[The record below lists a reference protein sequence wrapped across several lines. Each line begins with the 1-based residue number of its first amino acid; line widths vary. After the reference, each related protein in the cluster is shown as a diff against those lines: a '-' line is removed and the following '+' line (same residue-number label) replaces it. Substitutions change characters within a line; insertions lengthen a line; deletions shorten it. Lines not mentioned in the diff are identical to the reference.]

1 MLLSKN
7 SIQPNSIKHET
18 EPLDECDGVV
28 LRNASRAGGNTNVKR
43 YSDSFV
49 LENQSGGEEAASDE
63 KVVVPT
69 VAPLTRA
76 LSGFFVIDQ
85 SKKHNRRFSDLFR

>member
-1 MLLSKN
+1 M
-7 SIQPNSIKHET
+7 
-18 EPLDECDGVV
+18 
-28 LRNASRAGGNTNVKR
+28 GGNTNVKR

-49 LENQSGGEEAASDE
+49 LENQSGEEAASDE
-63 KVVVPT
+63 KVVVPS